1 MKLGMKTKK
10 EKENERFLL
19 FWGKHETTET
29 KWIQVKRQRKWQKKE
44 NKYINEKGRG
54 GEEKQQERLVMSTL
68 FCRLFC

>member
-29 KWIQVKRQRKWQKKE
+29 KWIQVKETKKMA
-44 NKYINEKGRG
+44 KKG
-54 GEEKQQERLVMSTL
+54 KQIYK
-68 FCRLFC
+68 